1 MQIRYHNIVRRAVP
15 VPAVAV
21 VNGLVWLF
29 CSFIELVSYIY
40 LFRDFN
46 KYWNILNIRLILNTR
61 VRLHFFFF
69 FFIACNNKQQLR
81 HFPYK
86 LNELFRLQP
95 QNQENFTANTD
106 ILESRIVD
114 QVGLNIHPFHKLNS
128 QNHVRGRESG
138 VVRQKLYLSSYRKM
152 GWIHRVFFKCFMMHN
167 KNFKQ

>member
-1 MQIRYHNIVRRAVP
+1 M
-15 VPAVAV
+15 
-21 VNGLVWLF
+21 
-29 CSFIELVSYIY
+29 
-40 LFRDFN
+40 
-46 KYWNILNIRLILNTR
+46 
-61 VRLHFFFF
+61 
-69 FFIACNNKQQLR
+69 R

-152 GWIHRVFFKCFMMHN
+152 G
-167 KNFKQ
+167 